1 MLKKIVLACWAIVAS
16 FAGFAQGLIP
26 SSIITG
32 LNSFKDGYVLI
43 APFGGCDIV
52 FQGDVILTED
62 AEAVFTYGE
71 EVVATAK
78 NLEVD
83 ENYQNHLYVEFD
95 DVVLPKGKD
104 YTFVLKANSVALASD
119 PTIMNDEIKVSVVVP
134 MELSQFI
141 RNVTPKYADDGS
153 KRYVGMSMDI
163 SASVVAVGEPKW
175 NLVRNGEVMAQ
186 YAAEI
191 SASGTIGKSTCMV
204 RFPALTM
211 DEGADYALVLPK
223 DSFAAAYRSDI
234 TNDEYSIVLQRGEGS
249 GSQGLVPNSITAGM
263 MGVGSPYFEDGYVML
278 TPWTGC
284 GMEFADKIVINEGAE
299 AVVTCGGEVVA
310 TASGLELAEPEDWYT
325 GNADMLYIDFPEVNL
340 PKGEEYVFTLKAN
353 SVALKSDPTQT
364 NEDISVR
371 FTVPASI
378 DYVSKVT
385 PKYVSTTD
393 KRYVGLEL
401 TIAAAVVAVGEPQ
414 WILKRNGEVIGR
426 YAATVDYH
434 DFNLSSCT
442 VDFPAITFDEGAEY
456 TLTLPEGSYA
466 AMYRPDITNVERV
479 EYLQKGESGIDEV
492 AVGVDEASETVYDL
506 QGRRVVNPGKG
517 FYIINGKKVIKRQ

>member
-1 MLKKIVLACWAIVAS
+1 MPIFVQNFMIMKKIIFVCLAVVAS
-16 FAGFAQGLIP
+16 LSA
-26 SSIITG
+26 
-32 LNSFKDGYVLI
+32 
-43 APFGGCDIV
+43 
-52 FQGDVILTED
+52 
-62 AEAVFTYGE
+62 YG
-71 EVVATAK
+71 
-78 NLEVD
+78 
-83 ENYQNHLYVEFD
+83 
-95 DVVLPKGKD
+95 
-104 YTFVLKANSVALASD
+104 
-119 PTIMNDEIKVSVVVP
+119 
-134 MELSQFI
+134 
-141 RNVTPKYADDGS
+141 
-153 KRYVGMSMDI
+153 
-163 SASVVAVGEPKW
+163 
-175 NLVRNGEVMAQ
+175 
-186 YAAEI
+186 
-191 SASGTIGKSTCMV
+191 
-204 RFPALTM
+204 
-211 DEGADYALVLPK
+211 
-223 DSFAAAYRSDI
+223 
-234 TNDEYSIVLQRGEGS
+234 
-249 GSQGLVPNSITAGM
+249 QGLVPNYITAGI

-325 GNADMLYIDFPEVNL
+325 GNADMLYIDFSEVNL

-353 SVALKSDPTQT
+353 SVALKSDQTQT

-371 FTVPASI
+371 FKVPASI

-414 WILKRNGEVIGR
+414 WILKRNGEVIGQ
-426 YAATVDYH
+426 YVATVDYH
-434 DFNLSSCT
+434 DFNLSMCT

-479 EYLQKGESGIDEV
+479 EYLQKGESGIGEV
-492 AVGVDEASETVYDL
+492 AAGVDEASETVYDL

-517 FYIINGKKVIKRQ
+517 FFIINGKKVIKRQ